1 MFLLLAGLKLFN
13 ESQPTKGVKRMLY
26 TVHTTTAITCEPRDV
41 VVFLTNSY
49 WRESGAVIFGWYS
62 LCSEENS

>member
-13 ESQPTKGVKRMLY
+13 ESQPTKGVKHKLY

-41 VVFLTNSY
+41 VVFKYSSVWVSLLNT
-49 WRESGAVIFGWYS
+49 EVMSG
-62 LCSEENS
+62 L